1 MTRRAILRAS
11 DAEREQ
17 VAERLRQAAM
27 EGRLLPE
34 ELEERIGAA
43 LSARTYG
50 ELDVL
55 VADLPVPLPPRR
67 RPTPEARTRS
77 RPLVAIVLVLVA
89 LSVVT
94 SAAGAVLGG
103 HGQDAHAWG
112 GAPIVWLVWIA
123 LAWRFYS
130 RRRNGAR

>member
-1 MTRRAILRAS
+1 MTRRATLRAS

-17 VAERLRQAAM
+17 VAERLRHAAM

-34 ELEERIGAA
+34 ELEERVGVA

-50 ELDVL
+50 ELDAL
-55 VADLPVPLPPRR
+55 VSDLPVPLPSRR
-67 RPTPEARTRS
+67 RTTPEAARP

-94 SAAGAVLGG
+94 SAAGAVIGG

-123 LAWRFYS
+123 LAWRYYT